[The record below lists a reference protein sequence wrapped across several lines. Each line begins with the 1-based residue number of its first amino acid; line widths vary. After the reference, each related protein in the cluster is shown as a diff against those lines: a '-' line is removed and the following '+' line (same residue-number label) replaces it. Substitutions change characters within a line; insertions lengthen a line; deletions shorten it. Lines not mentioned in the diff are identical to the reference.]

1 MGGFFRWLSAAR
13 QELLI
18 SPRTSARRAARSSKF
33 LRIPDGPSAGQPL
46 ILAPWQKQEIYRIYD
61 NPVGTRRAVI
71 STARKNS
78 KTTLCAALLLNH
90 LCGPSARNRPN
101 TRLHSSAQS
110 RDQAALTFD

>member
-1 MGGFFRWLSAAR
+1 MAKRGASRVAK
-13 QELLI
+13 
-18 SPRTSARRAARSSKF
+18 SSIQRPTGREVIAFIKKF

-78 KTTLCAALLLNH
+78 KTAQRCCSTTFVAHPRAIVRIRVCTRARKAAI
-90 LCGPSARNRPN
+90 
-101 TRLHSSAQS
+101 RL
-110 RDQAALTFD
+110 R